1 MDELLVVVHNRADHS
16 RRSLLIPFNLNDT
29 VRSFEEKISQ
39 KVGVP
44 RHLLRV
50 RSLVAFVEN
59 PTNSVD
65 SSDRISTG
73 ATPVRSTPEIG
84 SFYVWCKQCG
94 DIQRGKLRAYCDKC
108 SSSAVLL
115 SNEPSCWRD
124 VTKSHQ
130 IEANCADCNSS
141 SYALFQFKCVSCN
154 QIGAV
159 LSQVRGNWEQADC
172 RICLDVHNNYL
183 FDLGCHHLVCRQ
195 CFEECLFVALKES
208 RFVFRPTIGFTITC
222 PYPGCERCVAD
233 AHHFRVLGE
242 EKYQTYQR
250 MATEKLI
257 TLDNQGRIACFVRT
271 LIVIH
276 RFSGNLKT
284 MMEGRLAQTAYDC
297 SAGTAQLCKSI
308 DCICGTD
315 DPSTTT
321 IQATTRTSV
330 SLVQRDVLTLLR
342 TYLRKCPGCGANTER
357 YEGCT
362 HMHCIVCKMDW
373 CFICVAQWT
382 EECQWNHWFA

>member
-16 RRSLLIPFNLNDT
+16 RRSLSIPFNLNDT

-39 KVGVP
+39 KITKI
-44 RHLLRV
+44 LLR
-50 RSLVAFVEN
+50 SLIAFVEN

-65 SSDRISTG
+65 SSDRKSAG
-73 ATPVRSTPEIG
+73 AMPVRSTPEIG
-84 SFYVWCKQCG
+84 SFYVWCKQCS
-94 DIQRGKLRAYCDKC
+94 DIQRGKLRVYCDKC

-141 SYALFQFKCVSCN
+141 SYALFQFKCVFCN

-172 RICLDVHNNYL
+172 SICLDVYNKYL
-183 FDLGCHHLVCRQ
+183 FDFGCHHLVCRQ
-195 CFEECLFVALKES
+195 CFGECLFVALKES

-242 EKYQTYQR
+242 EKYQAYQR

-257 TLDNQGRIACFVRT
+257 ALDNQGRIASVFCP
-271 LIVIH
+271 
-276 RFSGNLKT
+276 
-284 MMEGRLAQTAYDC
+284 YPDC
-297 SAGTAQLCKSI
+297 NSSFFWESEN
-308 DCICGTD
+308 D
-315 DPSTTT
+315 DG
-321 IQATTRTSV
+321 RTSCP
-330 SLVQRDVLTLLR
+330 DCLR
-342 TYLRKCPGCGANTER
+342 LFCRKCPGCGANTEHNG
-357 YEGCT
+357 GCT
-362 HMHCIVCKMDW
+362 HMHCIVCKTDW

>member
-1 MDELLVVVHNRADHS
+1 MVHNRADHS
-16 RRSLLIPFNLNDT
+16 RRSLSIPFNFNDT

-50 RSLVAFVEN
+50 VLCGRVLEETTFVRELLLGPTTSLIAFVEN

-65 SSDRISTG
+65 SSDRKSAG
-73 ATPVRSTPEIG
+73 AMPVRSTPEIG
-84 SFYVWCKQCG
+84 SFYVWCKQCS
-94 DIQRGKLRAYCDKC
+94 DIQRGKLRVYCDKC

-141 SYALFQFKCVSCN
+141 SYALFQFKCVFCN

-172 RICLDVHNNYL
+172 SICLDVHNKYL
-183 FDLGCHHLVCRQ
+183 FDFGCHHLVCRQ
-195 CFEECLFVALKES
+195 CFGECLFVALKES

-242 EKYQTYQR
+242 EKYQAYQR

-257 TLDNQGRIACFVRT
+257 ALDNQGVFCPYPDCNSSFFWESENDDGRT
-271 LIVIH
+271 SCPDCL
-276 RFSGNLKT
+276 
-284 MMEGRLAQTAYDC
+284 RLFC
-297 SAGTAQLCKSI
+297 RLCKSI

-321 IQATTRTSV
+321 IQATTK
-330 SLVQRDVLTLLR
+330 
-342 TYLRKCPGCGANTER
+342 KCPGCGANTEHNG
-357 YEGCT
+357 GCT
-362 HMHCIVCKMDW
+362 HMHCIVCKTDW